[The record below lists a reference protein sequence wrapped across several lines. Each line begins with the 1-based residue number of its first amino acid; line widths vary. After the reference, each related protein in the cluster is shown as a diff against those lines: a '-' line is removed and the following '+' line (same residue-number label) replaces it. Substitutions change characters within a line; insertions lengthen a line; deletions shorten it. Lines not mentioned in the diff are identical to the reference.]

1 MTNATATKE
10 TKMTNE
16 QLDAFYENIA
26 RVDEICRP
34 IIKRQTAAADLAD
47 CLELAGIEIRVED

>member
-1 MTNATATKE
+1 
-10 TKMTNE
+10 MTNE

-47 CLELAGIEIRVED
+47 CLELAGIEIRTED